1 MSAIGSASARGPE
14 MWSDTLVRSFVE
26 QRLQRGVLQ
35 HLGRGR
41 IVEYPLEGVVDAQ
54 GLADLLDRP
63 RVVARVGGGGL
74 LGAEDECME
83 GRHVRQA
90 LVAFRMPERRV
101 EQGERRTRVEEVVH
115 VSVPGAVV
123 TRDERVLCVVVEP
136 EEPGHVDRT
145 V

>member
-14 MWSDTLVRSFVE
+14 MWSDTLVRGFVE

-35 HLGRGR
+35 RFGRGR
-41 IVEYPLEGVVDAQ
+41 IVEYALEGVVDTQ

-74 LGAEDECME
+74 LGAEDESME

-90 LVAFRMPERRV
+90 LVAFRVPERRV
-101 EQGERRTRVEEVVH
+101 QQGERCTRVEEVVH
-115 VSVPGAVV
+115 VRDPGAAEARQDREPFVV
-123 TRDERVLCVVVEP
+123 LQPDEPRVV
-136 EEPGHVDRT
+136 
-145 V
+145 

>member
-26 QRLQRGVLQ
+26 KRLQRGVLQ
-35 HLGRGR
+35 RLGRRR
-41 IVEYPLEGVVDAQ
+41 IVEYALEGVVDAQ

-63 RVVARVGGGGL
+63 RVVARVGGGGR

-83 GRHVRQA
+83 RRHVRQA
-90 LVAFRMPERRV
+90 VVAFRVLERCV

-115 VSVPGAVV
+115 VRVPG
-123 TRDERVLCVVVEP
+123 
-136 EEPGHVDRT
+136 
-145 V
+145 